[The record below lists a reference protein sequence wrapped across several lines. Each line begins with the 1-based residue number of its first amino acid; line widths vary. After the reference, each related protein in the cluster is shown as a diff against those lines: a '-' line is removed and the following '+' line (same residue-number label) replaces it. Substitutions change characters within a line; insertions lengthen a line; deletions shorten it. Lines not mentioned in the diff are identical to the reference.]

1 MRKIFHLEIKSDSSH
16 KYYGSLSAL
25 CSENPNLGVSK
36 FTLDRFDFTEPFENG
51 ICIIRKSVMKTT
63 GSVGE
68 KKIKN
73 TSANVKSKRSR
84 SNGMEHWLI
93 QAIDMDIELN
103 CNGKKMNLTKKQ
115 NQNEKRSN

>member
-1 MRKIFHLEIKSDSSH
+1 MDFWQFLNTFSMRKIFHLEIKSESSH

-73 TSANVKSKRSR
+73 TSTNVK
-84 SNGMEHWLI
+84 
-93 QAIDMDIELN
+93 
-103 CNGKKMNLTKKQ
+103 
-115 NQNEKRSN
+115 

>member
-1 MRKIFHLEIKSDSSH
+1 MRKIFHLEIKSENSH

-36 FTLDRFDFTEPFENG
+36 FTLDRFDFSEPFENT

-63 GSVGE
+63 GSVGG

-73 TSANVKSKRSR
+73 TSTNVKSKRSR
-84 SNGMEHWLI
+84 SNG
-93 QAIDMDIELN
+93 A
-103 CNGKKMNLTKKQ
+103 
-115 NQNEKRSN
+115 

>member
-1 MRKIFHLEIKSDSSH
+1 MRRLFHLQLKSDNSH

-36 FTLDRFDFTEPFENG
+36 FTLDRFDFTEPFENN

-68 KKIKN
+68 KKIKK
-73 TSANVKSKRSR
+73 TSTNVKSKRSR
-84 SNGMEHWLI
+84 SNG
-93 QAIDMDIELN
+93 A
-103 CNGKKMNLTKKQ
+103 
-115 NQNEKRSN
+115 

>member
-1 MRKIFHLEIKSDSSH
+1 MKSKLLTKHKKKKMRKIFHLEIKSENSH
-16 KYYGSLSAL
+16 KYYGSLSSL

-73 TSANVKSKRSR
+73 TSTNVKSKRSR
-84 SNGMEHWLI
+84 SNG
-93 QAIDMDIELN
+93 A
-103 CNGKKMNLTKKQ
+103 
-115 NQNEKRSN
+115 